1 VGEPLKRGVR
11 KLLNHLDSPNF
22 QITIIEQSWLPG
34 ASAEEDL
41 CSHGRIRLLIGGQQI
56 TSGKEDYGISESAL
70 SLLRTLQRD
79 HSAAQPVAQMLIFH
93 GCGTKL
99 VMGCPI
105 GVDWDVH
112 HVADRV
118 RISKVVRYDGTG
130 DGDATTFP
138 NLIVDLSETEYRDQ
152 VLAFAQEAKK
162 PFSGIAKTF
171 ADDFDRQQYNDFWRE
186 YDALLG

>member
-1 VGEPLKRGVR
+1 MGEPLKRGVR

-70 SLLRTLQRD
+70 SLLRTLQR
-79 HSAAQPVAQMLIFH
+79 VIFH
-93 GCGTKL
+93 GCGTML